1 MRALSDNQIIISK
14 ENIVAL
20 SANNG
25 ITEMIKPLMKEVF
38 LISTFVAGTTHVK
51 DRSVFEEIKEDD
63 KLILKREPVNRFDEL
78 AIMVLT
84 QSGKKLGY
92 VPEKDNPILARLMD
106 AGKKLTASVETMS
119 VKGSYHTISISV
131 SLVDF

>member
-1 MRALSDNQIIISK
+1 MSDNQIIISK

-51 DRSVFEEIKEDD
+51 DKSVFEEIKEGD
-63 KLILKREPVNRFDEL
+63 KLIFSK
-78 AIMVLT
+78 
-84 QSGKKLGY
+84 
-92 VPEKDNPILARLMD
+92 
-106 AGKKLTASVETMS
+106 
-119 VKGSYHTISISV
+119 SI
-131 SLVDF
+131 